1 MKRWGEKRLI
11 NILVYG
17 KTDVNSG
24 KNINKVGVMI
34 GNIFGKEGWIGKRN
48 LLLDLQLV

>member
-1 MKRWGEKRLI
+1 MKQWGEKRVI
-11 NILVYG
+11 IISVYR

-34 GNIFGKEGWIGKRN
+34 GNIVGKEGWIEKRN
-48 LLLDLQLV
+48 LLLDLRFM